1 MDISVSKYLSH
12 PDKLLQTHL
21 RNVAEFCNKSTNS
34 KLMELVALFHDV
46 GKVNKNFQLKIR
58 GEQSGEYCDH
68 AYLSAYA
75 LFCYLKSNKAILE
88 QNVGENVNLINVVI
102 ALVVIVAKHHGN
114 LPDFMP
120 RDQFG
125 ILSLEG
131 IKDMQSYFKTDVD
144 SISDFV
150 SYITGEDCKAMLS
163 NQNNLYK
170 FRDSLTFNQNKYD
183 LSLDFYLKV
192 QNIFSIL
199 IKADKTDAGNF
210 REIFQDS
217 IRKVEEFCKYYSKVL
232 DLYLSNL
239 NSISPINVLRTGIR
253 KKAIENIRQGLKNNQ
268 RVFELTA
275 PTGSGTTLML
285 LSLAS
290 AIEQLKGPKRII
302 YGLPFLS
309 ITEQVE
315 TEVLKIFKGYEEFI
329 CRIDSKSS
337 NSEYSKL
344 QESMD
349 SKPTIEN
356 FRELNRLEFLENTF
370 SYPFIITTFVRIF
383 ETMLSNNNKELLKL
397 NNFSHCIF
405 LLDEIQA
412 LPPRLYGFVIAYF
425 SKFCLKYDSY
435 VVISTATQPNFI
447 LPEYDPEIKKFFHG
461 YITPYKLLPPCYFE
475 DSLFNRYTIQYDRGS
490 INIEILASRVLE
502 DKKSTL
508 VILNTISDTKKLYD
522 ILINANINCPVFLLN
537 THLIPRDRTLKIY
550 LVKRLLRKEVK
561 VILISTQLIEAGV
574 DIDFPIIYRDFTTIS
589 SIIQSG
595 GRCNRN
601 GNIKEGGIV
610 NLICLK
616 DDNCIRSELIFRGK
630 DKSMLHITRDV
641 LKENSYKEC
650 EMLSVQQKFFNDIK
664 DKMLFG
670 KYGKDLSSDFLQD
683 MSKCMFEKIGKF
695 SLIDNSVFGEERLYY
710 VPLNKKDRM
719 FEDLLSIKQKLS
731 TAVDDGQDLTVIKAI
746 KRLFSNHLKRM
757 SNRIVQVRIQKNQER
772 PLLSSDLCVC
782 DIYKIDPACYD
793 FYRGIHLE
801 GKEFLL

>member
-1 MDISVSKYLSH
+1 MDIDISKYFSH

-21 RNVAEFCNKSTNS
+21 QNVAEFCKKSTNS

-46 GKVNKNFQLKIR
+46 GKVNKNFQLKIK
-58 GEQSGEYCDH
+58 GGQPGGYCNH

-88 QNVGENVNLINVVI
+88 QNVSGHVNLINAVI

-120 RDQFG
+120 KEPYS

-131 IKDMQSYFKTDVD
+131 IKDMQSYLKTDMD

-150 SYITGEDCKAMLS
+150 SYITGEECNVMLS
-163 NQNNLYK
+163 NQNNLRIFSK
-170 FRDSLTFNQNKYD
+170 CFTFSKNDYD

-210 REIFQDS
+210 SDIFQDS
-217 IRKVEEFCKYYSKVL
+217 ICKVEEFSKCYPQVL

-239 NSISPINVLRTGIR
+239 NSVSPINVLRTRIR
-253 KKAIENIRQGLKNNQ
+253 EKAIENIRQGLKSNWH
-268 RVFELTA
+268 VFELTA
-275 PTGSGTTLML
+275 PTGAGKTLML

-290 AIEQLKGPKRII
+290 EIEKVKGSKRII

-315 TEVLKIFKGYEEFI
+315 TEVLKIFKGYEDFI
-329 CRIDSKSS
+329 CRFDSKSS

-344 QESMD
+344 QESMN
-349 SKPTIEN
+349 SNPTIEN
-356 FRELNRLEFLENTF
+356 FRELNKLEYLENTF
-370 SYPFIITTFVRIF
+370 SYPFIITTFVRFF
-383 ETMLSNNNKELLKL
+383 ETLLSNNNKELLKL

-412 LPPRLYGFVIAYF
+412 LPPRLYGFFIAYL
-425 SKFCLKYDSY
+425 SEFCVRYDSY
-435 VVISTATQPNFI
+435 AVISTATQPNFI
-447 LPEYDPEIKKFFHG
+447 LPGGDLEIKRFFHR
-461 YITPYKLLPPCYFE
+461 YIAPYKLLPLYYFE
-475 DSLFNRYTIQYDRGS
+475 NSLFDRYTIRCDRGC
-490 INIEILASRVLE
+490 INIDNLADRVLE
-502 DKKSTL
+502 EKKSTL

-537 THLIPRDRTLKIY
+537 THFTPRDRMLKIY
-550 LVKRLLRKEVK
+550 LVKRLLRKGAK

-574 DIDFPIIYRDFTTIS
+574 DIDFPILYRDFTTIS
-589 SIIQSG
+589 SIIQSA

-616 DDNCIRSELIFRGK
+616 DENGIRSDLIFRGK
-630 DKSMLHITRDV
+630 DKEMLRITRDV
-641 LKENSYKEC
+641 LKDNSYKES

-683 MSKCMFEKIGKF
+683 ISKCMFEKIGKF
-695 SLIDNSVFGEERLYY
+695 SLIDNSIFGEECLYY

-719 FEDLLSIKQKLS
+719 FEELLSLKQKLS
-731 TAVDDGQDLTVIKAI
+731 TAVDDGQDLVVIKAI
-746 KRLFSNHLKRM
+746 KRLFNNHLKRM
-757 SNRIVQVRIQKNQER
+757 SNRIVQVRIQKNQEK

-782 DIYKIDPACYD
+782 DIYKIDSACYD

>member
-1 MDISVSKYLSH
+1 M
-12 PDKLLQTHL
+12 
-21 RNVAEFCNKSTNS
+21 
-34 KLMELVALFHDV
+34 
-46 GKVNKNFQLKIR
+46 
-58 GEQSGEYCDH
+58 
-68 AYLSAYA
+68 
-75 LFCYLKSNKAILE
+75 
-88 QNVGENVNLINVVI
+88 
-102 ALVVIVAKHHGN
+102 
-114 LPDFMP
+114 
-120 RDQFG
+120 
-125 ILSLEG
+125 
-131 IKDMQSYFKTDVD
+131 D

-183 LSLDFYLKV
+183 LSLDFYLKI

-217 IRKVEEFCKYYSKVL
+217 ICKVEEFCKYYSKVL

-239 NSISPINVLRTGIR
+239 NSISPINVLRTRIR
-253 KKAIENIRQGLKNNQ
+253 EKAIENIRQGLKNNR

-275 PTGSGTTLML
+275 PTGSGKTLML

-290 AIEQLKGPKRII
+290 EIEKSKGSKRII

-356 FRELNRLEFLENTF
+356 FRELNRLEYLENTF

-412 LPPRLYGFVIAYF
+412 LPPRLYGFFIAYF

-435 VVISTATQPNFI
+435 AVISTATQPNFI

-461 YITPYKLLPPCYFE
+461 YITPYKLLPLCYFE
-475 DSLFNRYTIQYDRGS
+475 DSLFNRYTIQYDRES
-490 INIEILASRVLE
+490 INIEILASKVLE
-502 DKKSTL
+502 EKKSTL

-537 THLIPRDRTLKIY
+537 THFIPRDRTLKIY

-589 SIIQSG
+589 SIIQSA

-616 DDNCIRSELIFRGK
+616 DDNGIRSELIFRGK

-710 VPLNKKDRM
+710 VPLNKTDRM

-731 TAVDDGQDLTVIKAI
+731 AAVDDRQDLTVIKAI

>member
-1 MDISVSKYLSH
+1 
-12 PDKLLQTHL
+12 
-21 RNVAEFCNKSTNS
+21 
-34 KLMELVALFHDV
+34 
-46 GKVNKNFQLKIR
+46 
-58 GEQSGEYCDH
+58 
-68 AYLSAYA
+68 
-75 LFCYLKSNKAILE
+75 
-88 QNVGENVNLINVVI
+88 
-102 ALVVIVAKHHGN
+102 
-114 LPDFMP
+114 
-120 RDQFG
+120 
-125 ILSLEG
+125 
-131 IKDMQSYFKTDVD
+131 
-144 SISDFV
+144 
-150 SYITGEDCKAMLS
+150 
-163 NQNNLYK
+163 
-170 FRDSLTFNQNKYD
+170 
-183 LSLDFYLKV
+183 
-192 QNIFSIL
+192 
-199 IKADKTDAGNF
+199 
-210 REIFQDS
+210 
-217 IRKVEEFCKYYSKVL
+217 
-232 DLYLSNL
+232 
-239 NSISPINVLRTGIR
+239 
-253 KKAIENIRQGLKNNQ
+253 
-268 RVFELTA
+268 
-275 PTGSGTTLML
+275 ML

-290 AIEQLKGPKRII
+290 EIEKLKGSKRII

-315 TEVLKIFKGYEEFI
+315 TEVLKIFKGYENFI

-349 SKPTIEN
+349 SNPTIEN
-356 FRELNRLEFLENTF
+356 FRELNRLEYLENTF

-412 LPPRLYGFVIAYF
+412 LPPRLYGFFIAYL

-435 VVISTATQPNFI
+435 AVISTATQPNFI
-447 LPEYDPEIKKFFHG
+447 LPEYDPEIERFFHG
-461 YITPYKLLPPCYFE
+461 YITPYKLLPLCYFE
-475 DSLFNRYTIQYDRGS
+475 DSLFNRYTIQYDRES
-490 INIEILASRVLE
+490 INIEILASRVLGE
-502 DKKSTL
+502 KKSTL

-522 ILINANINCPVFLLN
+522 ILINANINYPVFLLN
-537 THLIPRDRTLKIY
+537 THFIPRDRTLKIY

-589 SIIQSG
+589 SIIQSA

-616 DDNCIRSELIFRGK
+616 DDNGIRSELIFRGK

-710 VPLNKKDRM
+710 IPLNKKDRM

-793 FYRGIHLE
+793 FYRGIHIE